1 MIIDNKNSKFLPGLR
16 ATILTIATCAFPLG
30 VVSAQ
35 DFEAVERRLGLAV
48 HEGELTLE
56 QAHVMMEALKQT
68 VGEHDRGN
76 EEEERDGV
84 QRIVR
89 ALLEAGVQEDSVEA
103 TVEVIRKLV
112 GDIAKRGNSFKL
124 DEGIVHYLSDK
135 LNLNERQIDVVVEI
149 AERLADSNEGEGDNR
164 KQHFMSIVEQVK
176 AAVERGDMSEG
187 EADRK
192 LREIRKEM
200 FGGHE
205 GEKAERKHHEGVAR
219 KIAGRLSE
227 AGVQEDS
234 IEATINVI
242 RKLARNIAK
251 QGNSFELDEEVV
263 DYLSDKLNLSGRQ
276 IDIAV
281 EIAERLAD
289 SHEDEGDNREDHFK
303 SIVERVKAAVDR
315 GDLSQAEA
323 KRKLKQLREE
333 MSDD

>member
-1 MIIDNKNSKFLPGLR
+1 M
-16 ATILTIATCAFPLG
+16 
-30 VVSAQ
+30 
-35 DFEAVERRLGLAV
+35 
-48 HEGELTLE
+48 
-56 QAHVMMEALKQT
+56 
-68 VGEHDRGN
+68 
-76 EEEERDGV
+76 
-84 QRIVR
+84 
-89 ALLEAGVQEDSVEA
+89 
-103 TVEVIRKLV
+103 
-112 GDIAKRGNSFKL
+112 
-124 DEGIVHYLSDK
+124 
-135 LNLNERQIDVVVEI
+135 NLNERQIDVVVEI

-205 GEKAERKHHEGVAR
+205 GEKSERKHHEGVAR

-234 IEATINVI
+234 LEATIKVI
-242 RKLARNIAK
+242 RKLARSISK
-251 QGNSFELDEEVV
+251 QGDSFELDEEVV

-281 EIAERLAD
+281 EIAEQLAD